1 MVDGKGKDA
10 EKTLSK
16 VSTWL
21 LKYLEIGSFGGIS
34 VALPP
39 LPCEEFVH
47 RDGYIYAL

>member
-34 VALPP
+34 VALP